1 MSKDRKK
8 LVHIHS
14 SVYDKQPKSDAL
26 EYGELAVNYS
36 DNMSFI
42 STKKSNGSV
51 VRFSDDDTLVDWIE
65 RKTVF
70 PYKGEVEQ
78 TNLINNESKINFTFN
93 QQVAKNTPHHDDAPN
108 GFSVDMSGYAMI
120 NGNPT
125 FNNLTVTNGAEI
137 KGENIVISGT
147 TSTIYRTPSEVKANT
162 VDTALNEVLDRSK
175 VTTVDDEE
183 NRLLNF
189 FQDGKKIAS
198 ITLGKLS
205 PINAGEGEKSA
216 VLVGDSQYAKGDY
229 SFAEGQ
235 NTIAKNRSEH
245 AMGEYNDSHKAS
257 NEFGNE
263 GNTLFSIGNG
273 TSESTRKN
281 AFEVMQNGDIY
292 IYVNGER
299 VCLNDI
305 LTALVD
311 QTY

>member
-65 RKTVF
+65 YKTVF

-78 TNLINNESKINFTFN
+78 TNLIDNKSKINFTFN
-93 QQVAKNTPHHDDAPN
+93 QQVAKNTPHHNDAPN
-108 GFSVDMSGYAMI
+108 GFSVDMSSYAMI

-125 FNNLTVTNGAEI
+125 FNNLIVTNGAYLHGDVEI
-137 KGENIVISGT
+137 DRSPSINI
-147 TSTIYRTPSEVKANT
+147 TSTT
-162 VDTALNEVLDRSK
+162 VNDALEEVLEKSK
-175 VTTVDDEE
+175 VTAEEDEQ
-183 NRLLNF
+183 NGLVTF
-189 FQDGKKIAS
+189 FQNSKQDKIVTIKLNGGSSSSSIVKNGDG
-198 ITLGKLS
+198 
-205 PINAGEGEKSA
+205 NNSA
-216 VLVGDSQYAKGDY
+216 VLAGDTQKAIGAY
-229 SFAEGQ
+229 SFSEGQ
-235 NTIAKNRSEH
+235 HTVANNRSEH
-245 AMGEYNDSHKAS
+245 ALGEYNKSNKA
-257 NEFGNE
+257 NDTFGDE

-273 TSESTRKN
+273 TSESNRKN

-305 LTALVD
+305 LASLN
-311 QTY
+311 QKY